1 MTCPECPPG
10 QQPVPLCG
18 STIFKETTIEC
29 TLCSSETYS
38 EEDSS
43 GTCKPCRSCGLRE
56 TISPCTSQKNTQCGE
71 CPRGHYQ
78 ADFTMNSCKKCSS
91 CCTGRSYAELEC
103 IYLKHCR
110 RKNCTQKIVTKPIRV
125 PKLYEVIQTLTPP
138 RSVTNQRQMERH
150 QIVLRNNLETAENSV
165 SGDIK
170 PLQTRFKRNADS
182 TLQNVNADATA
193 RAEEASTKFQTDDSN
208 APTTPITFDPIEA
221 VTSLIGITKSN
232 SQEDVDTAPEYSVI
246 KPTMPLNSS
255 YFGDIKKNTNHYNCN
270 RRLCSSVAC
279 LYCCHHIMQ
288 FLEKSTICR
297 ADTGECLHDFQVH
310 MLYQVCSK

>member
-1 MTCPECPPG
+1 
-10 QQPVPLCG
+10 
-18 STIFKETTIEC
+18 
-29 TLCSSETYS
+29 
-38 EEDSS
+38 
-43 GTCKPCRSCGLRE
+43 
-56 TISPCTSQKNTQCGE
+56 
-71 CPRGHYQ
+71 
-78 ADFTMNSCKKCSS
+78 
-91 CCTGRSYAELEC
+91 
-103 IYLKHCR
+103 
-110 RKNCTQKIVTKPIRV
+110 
-125 PKLYEVIQTLTPP
+125 
-138 RSVTNQRQMERH
+138 MERH

-232 SQEDVDTAPEYSVI
+232 SQEGVDTAPEYSVI